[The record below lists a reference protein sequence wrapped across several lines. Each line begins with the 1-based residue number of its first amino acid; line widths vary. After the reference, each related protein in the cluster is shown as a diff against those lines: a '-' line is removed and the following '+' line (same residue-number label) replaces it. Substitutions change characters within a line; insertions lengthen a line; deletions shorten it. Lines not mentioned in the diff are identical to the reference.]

1 MIDKK
6 NKKAETLQTWDKNN
20 EELLSL
26 EVLFLIRSHR
36 DFFLIHFHSVI
47 IRELRKNIPFPIFK
61 KSW

>member
-36 DFFLIHFHSVI
+36 DFF
-47 IRELRKNIPFPIFK
+47 
-61 KSW
+61 